1 MTTPETGAATQ
12 VRDDVCR
19 LADLYCATKDRIVGL
34 LDDSDAAQ
42 WNRPVPACPGWS
54 VRDVV
59 AHLTAVAL
67 DLLDGRLTVPPSDA
81 ETAEHVRR
89 FDGCGEDELFSI
101 WGGAADRLAQ
111 SAATAGLA
119 PPLGDIACHEHDI
132 RAALGKPGAR
142 DADSVR
148 WTAHELLAMLE
159 PPVPLRVITEDGEY
173 RSGPP
178 RRDEIQLHTT
188 LFETLRWRLGR
199 RSRSQLTAMDWS
211 ADPAL
216 VLDHLHLFGPA
227 RTDIIE

>member
-1 MTTPETGAATQ
+1 MNTAEAGAAPPSN
-12 VRDDVCR
+12 DDAR
-19 LADLYCATKDRIVGL
+19 LLADLYCDAKDRIVGL

-101 WGGAADRLAQ
+101 WGGAADRLVQA
-111 SAATAGLA
+111 AATAGLA

-178 RRDEIQLHTT
+178 RGDEIQLHTT

>member
-1 MTTPETGAATQ
+1 MTTPETGAATKVQ
-12 VRDDVCR
+12 DDVCR
-19 LADLYCATKDRIVGL
+19 LADLYCATKGRIVGL

-101 WGGAADRLAQ
+101 WAGAADRLVQ

-119 PPLGDIACHEHDI
+119 PPLGDIACHEHDT

-148 WTAHELLAMLE
+148 WTSHELLAMLE
-159 PPVPLRVITEDGEY
+159 PPEPLRVITEDGEY
-173 RSGPP
+173 PSGPP
-178 RRDEIQLHTT
+178 RGDEIQLHTT

-211 ADPAL
+211 ADPVP
-216 VLDHLHLFGPA
+216 VLDHLYLFGPA